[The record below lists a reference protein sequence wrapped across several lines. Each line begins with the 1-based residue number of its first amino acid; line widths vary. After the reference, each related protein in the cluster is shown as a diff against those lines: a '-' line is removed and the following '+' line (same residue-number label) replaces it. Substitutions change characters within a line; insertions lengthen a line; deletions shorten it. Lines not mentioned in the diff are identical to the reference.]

1 VIEFRQATASYETW
15 LRECTPVVES
25 ALRSKH
31 RQMKSDPFLFLRG
44 SYYRW
49 TQIFPAKCE
58 KGADAPTV
66 LASGDLHLG
75 SFGTWRDQEG
85 RLCWG
90 VDDFDDAYP
99 LPYTNDLIRLATSL
113 KLTIKSESLQVDFK
127 EGCEAIIE
135 GYEESLRTGGCPFV
149 LAEREKNMQ
158 RLGIEAIKPADD
170 FWTKLQSCPSVPTAE
185 VHRDARM
192 AIADSFPPGVEYKL
206 VRREAGMGSL
216 GQPRFV
222 AIADHEGGYIAREIK
237 FTVPSAS
244 VWNKGQTGRG
254 ERYYDRIIRTA
265 VRSHDPYQKTTKG
278 WLVRRL
284 SPDSNPVG
292 IDDLPSK
299 RDELT
304 LLAAMGKEV
313 ANVHLGSKHRIKAV
327 LNDLRKQKSS
337 WLSKAGKSMAKVVV
351 AEWKEYARTT

>member
-1 VIEFRQATASYETW
+1 VSEFRQATASYETW

-31 RQMKSDPFLFLRG
+31 RQMKSDPLLFLRG

-49 TQIFPAKCE
+49 TQLFPVECE
-58 KGADAPTV
+58 KWTHVPTV

-99 LPYTNDLIRLATSL
+99 LPFTNDLIRLATSL
-113 KLTIKSESLQVDFK
+113 RLVAKSELLEVDFT
-127 EGCEAIIE
+127 EGCDAILE
-135 GYEESLRTGGCPFV
+135 GYQKSLKEGGCPFV
-149 LAEREKNMQ
+149 LAERKKNME
-158 RLGIEAIKPADD
+158 RLGIEAIKPAKD
-170 FWTKLQSCPSVPTAE
+170 FWDKLLACPGANFHEVPLA
-185 VHRDARM
+185 ARA
-192 AIADSFPPGVEYKL
+192 AIDDSLPPRAKYKI
-206 VRREAGMGSL
+206 VRREAGVGSL

-222 AIADHEGGYIAREIK
+222 AIASHAGGYIAREIK

-244 VWNKGQTGRG
+244 VWNRGKTGRG
-254 ERYYDRIIRTA
+254 ERYYDRLIRSA
-265 VRSHDPYQKTTKG
+265 VRSHDPYQKTSKG

-284 SPDSNPVG
+284 SPDSNPVD
-292 IDDLPSK
+292 IEDLPSK

-304 LLAAMGKEV
+304 LLSAMGKEIG
-313 ANVHLGSKHRIKAV
+313 NVHLGSKGRVKAI
-327 LNDLRKQKSS
+327 LKNLRHQKSN
-337 WLSKAGKSMAKVVV
+337 WLTKAGKRMAKIISK
-351 AEWKEYARTT
+351 EWKDYAKTD